1 MMSRSPRVASDAVAT
16 PRAAPTFFS
25 NDEVRPLTR
34 SHSSLLGLFILR
46 HDAAP
51 PDGGP
56 VLARIEGEL
65 YLLVFSDRPRALA
78 ARDRLGVPSA
88 APFYVCAANRDELV
102 RELLDAGARGFIADY
117 DPGSAT
123 FSGAGAFPNA
133 A

>member
-1 MMSRSPRVASDAVAT
+1 MK
-16 PRAAPTFFS
+16 
-25 NDEVRPLTR
+25 R

-46 HDAAP
+46 DGGAA

-78 ARDRLGVPSA
+78 ARESLGVPAA
-88 APFYVCAANRDELV
+88 APFYVCAANREELV
-102 RELLDAGARGFIADY
+102 RELNSLGTRGFIADY

-123 FSGAGAFPNA
+123 FSGAGNIPHA